1 MSDTDTTDE
10 VDYDGPAEPWQP
22 PQGWDTLERLDW
34 HARKARAIQARLD
47 RLNELFDREI
57 QRLEDRREE
66 EAATLLRRLE
76 WHRAPIE
83 SYHRAHPDDRTLKL
97 PNATSKLTVPR
108 TPRIFAVDIDAMAE
122 WARAEHPEIMRGPNI
137 TDVRRLVTVADD
149 DRVVDT
155 ATGEVVPCLRAEVGE
170 PSWTLSLEP
179 GEPI

>member
-1 MSDTDTTDE
+1 MSDTDTE
-10 VDYDGPAEPWQP
+10 IDYDAPAEPWQP
-22 PQGWDTLERLDW
+22 PQGWDVLERLDW

-47 RLNELFDREI
+47 QLDDLFGREI

-66 EAATLLRRLE
+66 ESTTLHRKLD

-97 PNATSKLTVPR
+97 PNATAKLTVPR
-108 TPRIFAVDIDAMAE
+108 TARVFAADNDAMTE
-122 WARAEHPEIMRGPNI
+122 WARTAHPEIMRGPNI
-137 TDVRRLVTVADD
+137 TDVRRVVTITDD

-170 PSWTLSLEP
+170 PSWTLNLEP
-179 GEPI
+179 GEPL